1 MYAVVENGVVVNIVL
16 WDGNTETW
24 QPPTGTTAVE
34 ITDATGPAYIGGTYA
49 NGVFAMPNESA
60 S

>member
-1 MYAVVENGVVVNIVL
+1 MYAIVENGVVVNMVV

-34 ITDATGPAYIGGTYA
+34 ITDATGPAYIGGTYSSGIFTA
-49 NGVFAMPNESA
+49 PAVSA
-60 S
+60 